1 MSRRA
6 LVCLAVLVGGAC
18 GKPDTREFRDF
29 ERMRRQKR
37 YDVYDISAFFA
48 NGAAMQTPP
57 ESTVS
62 IEAPS
67 ESPPASTTEELTAG
81 RRQYAISC
89 APCHGTAGFGGG
101 LVATNLTDRR
111 PPPLRSDHVASMSPG
126 DLFAI
131 VTDGKGIM
139 PPLGWQLS
147 PTQRW
152 AVVAYVQTSLRSAST
167 NLPPDSV
174 RADSLMAS
182 YLQQVDSLQAAG
194 APVEAIARLQRPRI
208 GNP

>member
-1 MSRRA
+1 MNRW
-6 LVCLAVLVGGAC
+6 VIGCLALTFAGAC

-37 YDVYDISAFFA
+37 YDAYDISAFFA

-62 IEAPS
+62 VEASPTTPPS
-67 ESPPASTTEELTAG
+67 PTPASLAMG
-81 RRQYAISC
+81 RRQFAISC
-89 APCHGTAGFGGG
+89 APCHGAAGFGGG
-101 LVATNLTDRR
+101 PVATNLTERR
-111 PPPLRSDHVASMSPG
+111 PPPLRSDRVASMSPTE
-126 DLFAI
+126 LFAI

-139 PPLGWQLS
+139 PPLGWQL
-147 PTQRW
+147 PAAQRW
-152 AVVAYVQTSLRSAST
+152 AVVAYVQSGLRSA
-167 NLPPDSV
+167 NIPADSV

-182 YLQQVDSLQAAG
+182 YLQQVDSLHSAG